1 MEKLNLLN
9 LYQYLSFSRNRNR
22 STDPS
27 LLCCKEGIAGVGDIY
42 FLIGSTWWNQKGFPR
57 KKFFVRIIHRIF
69 FLFHIEVRIFLSFLF
84 CNFLFFTGTGD
95 LDSLAQLLISRRKI
109 FCLYKHYI
117 KNLAKFNIQFVL
129 FISSISSEDGPSKH
143 TQ

>member
-69 FLFHIEVRIFLSFLF
+69 FSFIQKLEYFFILF

-95 LDSLAQLLISRRKI
+95 LDSLAQLLISRRKF

>member
-42 FLIGSTWWNQKGFPR
+42 FLIGSGGIKKDFPE
-57 KKFFVRIIHRIF
+57 KNFLLELFIESFFVSYRSQNIF
-69 FLFHIEVRIFLSFLF
+69 ILF
-84 CNFLFFTGTGD
+84 CFPFFTGTGD

-129 FISSISSEDGPSKH
+129 FISSISSEDRPSKH

>member
-9 LYQYLSFSRNRNR
+9 LYQYYLSFSRNRNR

-42 FLIGSTWWNQKGFPR
+42 FLIGSGGIIKDFPER
-57 KKFFVRIIHRIF
+57 NFFVRIIHRIF
-69 FLFHIEVRIFLSFLF
+69 LFVSYRSQNIFILF
-84 CNFLFFTGTGD
+84 CFPFFTGTGD

-129 FISSISSEDGPSKH
+129 FISSISSEDRPSKH